1 MKLVME
7 RDEIEAS
14 YRGAKD
20 KRAQIE
26 ILADLNDCGEDDIV
40 KVLADSGYEIPGE
53 AKPKRTF
60 TKKVRWDEATVAKL
74 EEYVREGLNNAEI
87 GKRLGTT
94 EKSVSYQ
101 VSLRG
106 LSGLRKPGR
115 SKRKTQENIDGVY
128 IKHLERELKEAKES
142 CMRLD
147 EELHLSRER
156 EEVLKAQ
163 IERMKPGRT
172 EDGVIE
178 SLEKRLDEAYRDV
191 KLLKEENEAC
201 SMAFA
206 KEMEA
211 ASDEME
217 RLRSE
222 VARLSGC
229 ALDSD
234 IALTMKSVKGL
245 SHMVLCALKRLSICS
260 SGTVAGTEFDRDIL
274 DGAMVGVAHII
285 TEVTELMGIE
295 KAPDGGASDA

>member
-40 KVLADSGYEIPGE
+40 KVLADSGYELPQGMTPR
-53 AKPKRTF
+53 KKR
-60 TKKVRWDEATVAKL
+60 RGYICWDEATVAQL
-74 EEYVREGLNNAEI
+74 EKYVREGLGNDEI
-87 GKRLGTT
+87 GERMGTNG
-94 EKSVSYQ
+94 KAISYQ
-101 VSLRG
+101 VSRLG
-106 LSGLRKPGR
+106 LSGLRKPGP
-115 SKRKTQENIDGVY
+115 SKRKTQESIDGVY

-201 SMAFA
+201 AKAFA
-206 KEMEA
+206 KEMDA
-211 ASDEME
+211 AFDEME

>member
-1 MKLVME
+1 M
-7 RDEIEAS
+7 
-14 YRGAKD
+14 
-20 KRAQIE
+20 
-26 ILADLNDCGEDDIV
+26 
-40 KVLADSGYEIPGE
+40 KVLADSGYELPQGMTPR
-53 AKPKRTF
+53 KKR
-60 TKKVRWDEATVAKL
+60 RGYICWDEATVAQL
-74 EEYVREGLNNAEI
+74 EKYVREGLGNDEI
-87 GKRLGTT
+87 GERMGTSG
-94 EKSVSYQ
+94 KAISYQ
-101 VSLRG
+101 VSHRG
-106 LSGLRKPGR
+106 LSGLRKPGP
-115 SKRKTQENIDGVY
+115 SKRKAQESIDGVY
-128 IKHLERELKEAKES
+128 IKHIEQELKEAKES
-142 CMRLD
+142 CVRLD

-163 IERMKPGRT
+163 MERMKTGRP
-172 EDGVIE
+172 EDREVVT

-201 SMAFA
+201 AKAFA
-206 KEMEA
+206 KEMDA

-234 IALTMKSVKGL
+234 IGVTMKSVKGL

-260 SGTVAGTEFDRDIL
+260 SGTVAGTELDRDIL

-285 TEVTELMGIE
+285 TEVTDLMGIE